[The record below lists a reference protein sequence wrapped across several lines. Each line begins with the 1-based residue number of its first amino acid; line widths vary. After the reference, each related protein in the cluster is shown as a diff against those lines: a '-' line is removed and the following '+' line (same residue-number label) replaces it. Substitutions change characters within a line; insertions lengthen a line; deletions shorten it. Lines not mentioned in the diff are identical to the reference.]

1 MKSINHR
8 NIRLIREDLTAY
20 DTTVECELP
29 LPKFFLDIDGGVFLK
44 NKTIFESGQS
54 RVVYSQ
60 LLVHYLP
67 SMEVVA
73 PPVDAKHSVIR

>member
-20 DTTVECELP
+20 DTIIDCELP
-29 LPKFFLDIDGGVFLK
+29 LPKHLLDVDGGVFLK
-44 NKTIFESGQS
+44 NRTVFESGQS

-60 LLVHYLP
+60 LVVHYLP
-67 SMEVVA
+67 LMEIVT
-73 PPVDAKHSVIR
+73 PPVDAKSSAVK

>member
-29 LPKFFLDIDGGVFLK
+29 LPKHLLDVDGRVFIK
-44 NKTIFESGQS
+44 NRVIFEAGQS

-67 SMEVVA
+67 LMEIVA
-73 PPVDAKHSVIR
+73 SPVDAEFFAIK